1 MSKRNQ
7 KITSKQKSNMIIKL
21 ATIYDIRN
29 KYNVESE
36 VVNVDDIVKLYF
48 DNKKISI
55 CVDGFDY
62 AEVNLGVINMLLTTV
77 LAGVTFG
84 KYDITVKNITNDNVS
99 NSYDFFQKIINKI
112 DKFIDKYEAELKNK
126 NDIKWNNMTKPMRV
140 SLRDLVQ
147 ENARN

>member
-36 VVNVDDIVKLYF
+36 VVNVDDMVKLYF

-99 NSYDFFQKIINKI
+99 KSYDFFQKIINKL

>member
-7 KITSKQKSNMIIKL
+7 KITTNQKSNMIVKL

-29 KYNVESE
+29 KYNVNSE

-48 DNKKISI
+48 DNKKITI

-112 DKFIDKYEAELKNK
+112 DKFINKYEAELKNK